1 MPVPAGGTNPQESG
15 RLIGPDEA
23 YRVVFLQDGRAR
35 ARGYPVPLFADEA
48 GSIPADVLTVN
59 GDDVPES
66 TLIVD
71 VHSRI
76 PLFQYPPGSDV
87 VYTSINGGPIVPL
100 YARVDDRI
108 DKLADSVAGVGD
120 DIANAVAAEAANRA
134 AAITAAIGPEQAA
147 RVAGDNALSARLNT
161 VESATEGMADDL
173 ADVIAAVAQP
183 PRIGIPGA
191 TGLPGQ
197 YFLVSQGSLVTVAL
211 TGSFNILYMWPMYLT
226 QAVSVDRACIE
237 VTAVGTGVIRHGVYA
252 NNPANGC
259 PVATGPIADFGTVDV
274 SATGVKESVLSPA
287 VQLPAGWHWYGLVW
301 QGVNTTAPAVRSM
314 NATSGFGPLNIGAA
328 PSLMSGNRLG
338 YFATPVPAALGTIVA
353 EPSNAHQLTPPRVAY
368 RRA

>member
-48 GSIPADVLTVN
+48 GSIPADVLTLT
-59 GDDVPES
+59 GDDIPES

-76 PLFQYPPGSDV
+76 PLFQYPPGTDV

-108 DKLADSVAGVGD
+108 DKLADQVGGVGD
-120 DIANAVAAEAANRA
+120 IVGNAIAQEAANRA
-134 AAITAAIGPEQAA
+134 AAIAAAIGPEQAA
-147 RVAGDNALSARLNT
+147 RVAGDNALSARLAI
-161 VESATEGMADDL
+161 VESATDDMAGDL
-173 ADVIAAVAQP
+173 ADVVAAVAQP
-183 PRIGIPGA
+183 PRMGIPGA
-191 TGLPGQ
+191 TGQPGQ
-197 YFLVSQGSLVTVAL
+197 YFLVNQGPLSSAAL
-211 TGSFNILYMWPMYLT
+211 AGSFNILYMWPMYLT
-226 QAVSVDRACIE
+226 QAVTVDRACIE

-252 NNPANGC
+252 NNPATGC
-259 PVATGPIADFGTVDV
+259 PTPTGPLADFGTVD
-274 SATGVKESVLSPA
+274 ATTTGVKESILSPA

-301 QGVNTTAPAVRSM
+301 QGVNTTAPTVRTM
-314 NATSGFGPLNIGAA
+314 TTGSGFGPLNIGTAA
-328 PSLMSGNRLG
+328 SLMSGNRLG
-338 YFATPVPAALGTIVA
+338 YFSSPVPGPLGTIVA
-353 EPSNAHQLTPPRVAY
+353 EPSNAHQVNAPRVAY